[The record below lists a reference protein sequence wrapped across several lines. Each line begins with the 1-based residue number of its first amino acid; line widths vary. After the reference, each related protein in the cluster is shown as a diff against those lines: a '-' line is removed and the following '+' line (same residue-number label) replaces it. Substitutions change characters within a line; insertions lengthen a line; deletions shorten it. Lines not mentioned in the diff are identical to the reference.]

1 MKKENGFTLV
11 ELLVA
16 MAISGF
22 VLTAINS
29 IYKTQQQSYVSQEQ
43 VVAIQQNLRG
53 GVYCMYREIRM
64 AGYDPQLSGRFGIVD
79 IGLDNTGNGTITFTL
94 DDNLNNVSNESDGNG
109 VVDHKETFVYSLY
122 DYPTASPD
130 GILDLGRKY
139 GASRQLLAENIEAL
153 GLAYGFDATGD
164 GDNFLNSDINGNI
177 IWAIDS
183 DGDKDLDINLDENND
198 GEIDIK
204 DSADGKA
211 LSHVDNGGLADVP
224 ISDIRAVRIWL
235 LARGDRRNPHQAN
248 NRIHVVAN
256 QRISP
261 NDSFNRRLLTTTVRC
276 RNMWV
281 AKNN

>member
-1 MKKENGFTLV
+1 MKKEYGFTLV
-11 ELLVA
+11 ELLIA

-43 VVAIQQNLRG
+43 VAAIQQNLRG

-64 AGYDPQLSGRFGIVD
+64 AGYDPQLCGGFGIVD

-94 DDNLNNVSNESDGNG
+94 DDNLNNVSNENDGNG

-139 GASRQLLAENIEAL
+139 GASRQLLAENIEAM
-153 GLAYGFDATGD
+153 GFAYGFDATGD
-164 GDNFLNSDINGNI
+164 GDNFLNTDINGNI

-204 DSADGKA
+204 DSAEGKA

-235 LARGDRRNPHQAN
+235 LARGDRRNPHQAS

-256 QRISP
+256 QRISL
-261 NDSFNRRLLTTTVRC
+261 NDGFSRRLLTTTVRC

-281 AKNN
+281 VKNN